1 MNEFISIYHEYN
13 KALHIVVDVGL
24 SSEIIPNFNELK
36 ICSFLTVDIL
46 FALAAVVRNVQNN
59 WAKNV

>member
-13 KALHIVVDVGL
+13 KALRIVVDVGL

-59 WAKNV
+59 

>member
-59 WAKNV
+59 